1 MGEFVGKVSYKAD
14 IDSQIA
20 KVREH
25 GYKKTKKIPQGLK
38 RNENKYFVKS
48 LSGVL
53 NVYAIIDEY
62 GILFNHFEL
71 QKNPFQKMIEELRAV
86 TELYKRYDKRVGL
99 LPYRKNKGKTISEEA
114 FQKITALTKKNRK
127 LMETAG
133 SKYVSFLKKYSDFY
147 TYCVRHTFKPDG
159 IFLYLF
165 ALGQGITRP
174 TRTLFFKFWDALL
187 ENRRVY
193 TEIRGKGAPIY
204 TTDVRKHLHKAY
216 SIWKQPCRKIC
227 NELMNCSSPY
237 QKSQELAMKHNLPV
251 TLFREVAEGR
261 SSLTNFTLSVAYWD
275 VFKDC
280 ESIPLNYLRKVL
292 PGKIRRTV

>member
-1 MGEFVGKVSYKAD
+1 MQTVNFKGD

-20 KVREH
+20 IVRKRGFRE
-25 GYKKTKKIPQGLK
+25 TKRIPRGLR
-38 RNENKYFVKS
+38 RNKNRHFVKS

-53 NVYAIIDEY
+53 NVYAIINQY
-62 GILFNHFEL
+62 GILFDYFEL
-71 QKNPFQKMIEELRAV
+71 QEGPFLKMVEELKDV
-86 TELYKRYDKRVGL
+86 TQLYKRYDKRIGI
-99 LPYRKNKGKTISEEA
+99 LPYRKKKEKTISEET
-114 FQKITALTKKNRK
+114 FQKISALTKKNRK

-133 SKYVSFLKKYSDFY
+133 SKYVSFLKKYSNFY
-147 TYCVRHTFKPDG
+147 TYCIRHTFKPDG

-174 TRTLFFKFWDALL
+174 NRTLFFKFWDALL

-204 TTDVRKHLHKAY
+204 TPDVRKRLHKAY
-216 SIWKQPCRKIC
+216 SIWKQPCRKIY

-237 QKSQELAMKHNLPV
+237 EKSRELAMKDNLPV
-251 TLFREVAEGR
+251 TLFIDVVEAG

-275 VFKDC
+275 VFKSC

-292 PGKIRRTV
+292 PGKIRRTLKQA